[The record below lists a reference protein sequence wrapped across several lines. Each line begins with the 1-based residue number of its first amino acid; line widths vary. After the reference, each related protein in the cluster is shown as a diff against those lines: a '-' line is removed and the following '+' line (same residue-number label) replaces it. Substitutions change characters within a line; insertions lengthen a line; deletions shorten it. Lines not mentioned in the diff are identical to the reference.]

1 MTLQKI
7 LVYLGATTPSDP
19 SYTQAVQELGE
30 RLARSGKTLVFGGS
44 KEGTMT
50 TLADAVLHNAGK
62 AIGVFTKALPMD
74 FLYPGLTQTIMTE
87 DLVERKT
94 EMFRQAD
101 AIIAMPGS
109 FGTWDELFD
118 ALERVKVD
126 KMHDRPVKP
135 VAMLNLNGYY
145 DGVASLLAR
154 SIQEGYTTKRY
165 ANLLYS
171 ASSVDDLFTWLASND
186 KNA

>member
-7 LVYLGATTPSDP
+7 LVYLGATTPRDQ
-19 SYTQAVQELGE
+19 SYTNAVKELGE

-50 TLADAVLHNAGK
+50 TLADAVLHNGGE
-62 AIGVFTKALPMD
+62 AIGIFTKALPMD
-74 FLYPGLTQTIMTE
+74 FLYPGLTQTIMTD
-87 DLVERKT
+87 DLVQRKM

-101 AIIAMPGS
+101 AIIALPGS

-118 ALERVKVD
+118 ALERIKVD
-126 KMHDRPVKP
+126 KMHHRPAKP
-135 VAMLNLNGYY
+135 VALLNLNGYY
-145 DGVASLLAR
+145 DGVANLLAR
-154 SIQEGYTTKRY
+154 SIQEGYTTERY

-171 ASSVDDLFTWLASND
+171 ASSVEDLFTWLASND
-186 KNA
+186 NPA